1 VSKVQVWADA
11 DSVYPKGGSND
22 RLSMNVKVYRKLT
35 DALRSEDSALAI
47 VIWIPDGPDM
57 VARKHP

>member
-1 VSKVQVWADA
+1 
-11 DSVYPKGGSND
+11 
-22 RLSMNVKVYRKLT
+22 VKVYRKLT

-57 VARKHP
+57 VVRKHP